1 MCALCDIQ
9 RINYVDILK
18 NQNIWH
24 REKNTNIRPISEV
37 KILYPALNEK
47 IIMNSY
53 FF

>member
-24 REKNTNIRPISEV
+24 RGKNTNIRPISLSENP
-37 KILYPALNEK
+37 ISCFE
-47 IIMNSY
+47 
-53 FF
+53 